1 MRADVVISPEPTTD
15 ETSGAVGPVRGGN
28 RACAEFRRRLA
39 GEQPRRPATV
49 AHWLAFRGGGL
60 CLGLGATNAR
70 QRRSRA
76 PLWACFCCYI
86 RVRPRNGTVAR
97 PGRLSLQRV
106 LAAVG
111 SARVGHGRV
120 AAAPVV
126 GRLPVVH
133 LITRNRRWQLD
144 DRFYSIQRCRC
155 EGCGRPSVLTAE
167 KTNQVS
173 RPRSWPRQHRHPLRL
188 RGLAYLAVDE
198 SNQLVGG
205 EGLRG

>member
-49 AHWLAFRGGGL
+49 AHWLAFRAGGL
-60 CLGLGATNAR
+60 CRVGRNERASAAIPCALMGLFLLLYPSTAESAGGG
-70 QRRSRA
+70 
-76 PLWACFCCYI
+76 
-86 RVRPRNGTVAR
+86 PRNGTVAR

-126 GRLPVVH
+126 GRLPVVQPDH
-133 LITRNRRWQLD
+133 
-144 DRFYSIQRCRC
+144 
-155 EGCGRPSVLTAE
+155 A
-167 KTNQVS
+167 
-173 RPRSWPRQHRHPLRL
+173 
-188 RGLAYLAVDE
+188 
-198 SNQLVGG
+198 
-205 EGLRG
+205 

>member
-1 MRADVVISPEPTTD
+1 MIILPLSHWMRADVVISPEPTTD

-49 AHWLAFRGGGL
+49 ARWLAFRGGGL
-60 CLGLGATNAR
+60 CLWAGATNAR

-126 GRLPVVH
+126 GRLPVVQPDH
-133 LITRNRRWQLD
+133 
-144 DRFYSIQRCRC
+144 
-155 EGCGRPSVLTAE
+155 A
-167 KTNQVS
+167 
-173 RPRSWPRQHRHPLRL
+173 
-188 RGLAYLAVDE
+188 
-198 SNQLVGG
+198 
-205 EGLRG
+205 